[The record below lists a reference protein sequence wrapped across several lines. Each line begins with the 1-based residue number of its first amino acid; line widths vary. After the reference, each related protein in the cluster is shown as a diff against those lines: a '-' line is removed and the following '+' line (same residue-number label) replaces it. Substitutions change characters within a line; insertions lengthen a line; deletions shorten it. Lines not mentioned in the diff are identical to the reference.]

1 MIITIRLSLT
11 LTISITNIILYIINI
26 IFIMTVMLSVISSLN
41 HYVIIHLI
49 YLTTNTYSLC
59 MNTIHVYALFV
70 YKQS

>member
-1 MIITIRLSLT
+1 
-11 LTISITNIILYIINI
+11 
-26 IFIMTVMLSVISSLN
+26 MTVMLSVISSLN